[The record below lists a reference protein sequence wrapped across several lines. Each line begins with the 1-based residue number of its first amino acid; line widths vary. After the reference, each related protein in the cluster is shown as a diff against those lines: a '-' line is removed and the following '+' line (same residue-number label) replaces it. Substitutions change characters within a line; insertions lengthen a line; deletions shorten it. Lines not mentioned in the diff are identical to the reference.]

1 MRVVSEVPME
11 RIQRM
16 AHACCDAYLRRRDE
30 VVSGALRYGKKLWV
44 LGIKHS
50 FPESTSITEVSAETG
65 EIIKTEDYDK
75 SSIKIN
81 WNSYTETEV
90 DPNTIPNSEYTCRV
104 SSIEE
109 ALINGGLLGMRD
121 AFSKLFQEIAENA
134 AKCEDPFWDM
144 GN

>member
-1 MRVVSEVPME
+1 ME

-30 VVSGALRYGKKLWV
+30 VVSGALLYGKKLWV

-65 EIIKTEDYDK
+65 EIVKTEDYDE
-75 SSIKIN
+75 SLIKIN
-81 WNSYTETEV
+81 WNSYTETDV
-90 DPNTIPNSEYTCRV
+90 NPKAVTKSEYTCSV
-104 SSIEE
+104 SSIEDT
-109 ALINGGLLGMRD
+109 LVNGGLLGMRD
-121 AFSKLFQEIAENA
+121 KFSKLFQEIAENA

>member
-1 MRVVSEVPME
+1 ME
-11 RIQRM
+11 SIQRM
-16 AHACCDAYLRRRDE
+16 ANACCGEHLRRRDE
-30 VVSGALRYGKKLWV
+30 VVSGAVLYGKKLWV

-65 EIIKTEDYDK
+65 EIVKTEDYDK

-81 WNSYTETEV
+81 WNFYTETEV
-90 DPNTIPNSEYTCRV
+90 DPKTIPNINLELGDRT

-109 ALINGGLLGMRD
+109 ALINGGLLEMRD
-121 AFSKLFQEIAENA
+121 AFRKLFQEIAENA

>member
-1 MRVVSEVPME
+1 ME

-16 AHACCDAYLRRRDE
+16 AHSCCDAYLRRRDE
-30 VVSGALRYGKKLWV
+30 VVSGALLYGKKLWV

-50 FPESTSITEVSAETG
+50 FPESTSITEVSTETG
-65 EIIKTEDYDK
+65 EIIKTEDYDE

-81 WNSYTETEV
+81 WNSYTEAGV
-90 DPNTIPNSEYTCRV
+90 DPNTTANSGYTCRV

-109 ALINGGLLGMRD
+109 ALVNGGLLEMRD
-121 AFSKLFQEIAENA
+121 KFTKLFQEIAENA